1 MADRDLFQ
9 MEDTDV
15 KRTSKDLALVWDK
28 FERLVDIEK
37 IGEKAVEP

>member
-15 KRTSKDLALVWDK
+15 KRASKDLALVWDK
-28 FERLVDIEK
+28 FEHLIDIEK
-37 IGEKAVEP
+37 TFENK